1 MEFRG
6 GSIGSFLSR
15 VQPMSVRL
23 GADQAVFQTGE
34 GGVEAVAYTAV
45 QKIYQKSWMVGW
57 ADVLVSIGTRTFEA
71 KRLSAKDAQRLQQ
84 ELVRRVSNAVAKNI
98 STQCDSI
105 EHFTN
110 AIGGL
115 LAAPW
120 YVSDRDRR
128 KWLKAYVEP
137 ASGEQQTFLAL
148 LDHPFLE
155 LGRVE
160 PGVRET
166 VATLRSFVR
175 LRPSSIVERNNK
187 FVDAELKKYAHFF
200 DRVEKLPLTTEQRRA
215 AVVMEDR
222 NLLVAPAGS
231 GKTSAL
237 VGKIGYALKSGFCS
251 PSDIL
256 VVAFNRSAAEE
267 LRERIKERLS
277 GFEDIDK
284 IQVDTFHSL
293 GQRII
298 AAATG
303 MVPTLAKTADDDAA
317 RGKLFQEIFDLKVAS
332 DFSYRANYILFRA
345 LYSMPASNPV
355 GFETVEAWE
364 RYLRANGQ
372 TAGGKTGFRTLKGEM
387 VKSQG
392 ELAIAN
398 WLFVHGIA
406 YEYERPYKY
415 QTADAQYRQYNPDFY
430 FPALDL
436 YLEHYALD
444 GRGQPPAA
452 FGPKY
457 QESMEWKRALHE
469 AKQTECLE
477 TTFDEFIRG
486 ALFAKL
492 TQEFTDRGVEVK
504 PRNDDELLNL
514 IEREA
519 AGGSPLAGLM
529 SVVAK
534 HAKSNLMT
542 EQQIRDAAG
551 KHPSIARAK
560 LFASL
565 LVPVISEYE
574 QRLRAAGEI
583 DFEDMIGLAIGY
595 LNAKPSSNPLRLVLV
610 DEFQDISV
618 ARGRL
623 VRAILEQ
630 NESAK
635 LFAVGDD
642 WQAIYRFAG
651 ADISLFW
658 GFEEFFGPTEKLF
671 LTQTFRFNQGISDI
685 SARFASRNPDQLEK
699 DVRSSN
705 ARRRKVAAAFFV
717 ETENDERAAFLSIL
731 KTLAKSRQPGQ
742 PPISVFVLARYN
754 KILYRAK
761 SWLSSVAMPDVSVE
775 LLTIHRSKGLEAD
788 YVILLGLNSR
798 PFGFPSTQDDD
809 PLLQI
814 VMPKPEA
821 FPYAEE
827 RRLLYVALTRTKNVF
842 YSISLARAQSG
853 FIKELASEWKAS
865 DELQLLYYGGN
876 ELGDGEHR
884 WCPDCSTGVVVVR
897 QSQYGKF
904 LGCSQ
909 FPDCTFKEKIA

>member
-1 MEFRG
+1 
-6 GSIGSFLSR
+6 
-15 VQPMSVRL
+15 MSVRL

-34 GGVEAVAYTAV
+34 GGVQAVAYTAI

-71 KRLSAKDAQRLQQ
+71 KRLSTKDAQHLQQ
-84 ELVRRVSNAVAKNI
+84 ELVRRVSDAVANSISTHSESIGHFSNAV
-98 STQCDSI
+98 DV
-105 EHFTN
+105 
-110 AIGGL
+110 L
-115 LAAPW
+115 LAAPF

-128 KWLKAYVEP
+128 KWLEAYVEP
-137 ASGEQQTFLAL
+137 ASGERKILLAL
-148 LDHPFLE
+148 LEHPFLD

-160 PGVRET
+160 PGVREKA
-166 VATLRSFVR
+166 ATIRSFVR
-175 LRPSSIVERNNK
+175 QRPPSVLGRNNK

-200 DRVEKLPLTTEQRRA
+200 DRVEKLPLSIEQRRA

-237 VGKIGYALKSGFCS
+237 VGKIGYALKSGYCS

-293 GQRII
+293 GQGII

-317 RGKLFQEIFDLKVAS
+317 RGKLFQEIFDQKVAS
-332 DFSYRANYILFRA
+332 DLWYRANYILFRA
-345 LYSMPASNPV
+345 VYSMPASNPA

-372 TAGGKTGFRTLKGEM
+372 TAGGKTGFRTLKGEL

-398 WLFVHGIA
+398 WLFVHGIE
-406 YEYERPYKY
+406 YEYERPYEY
-415 QTADAQYRQYNPDFY
+415 ETADQQYRQYQPDFY

-444 GRGQPPAA
+444 THGQPPAA

-457 QESMEWKRALHE
+457 KESMDWKRALHE
-469 AKQTECLE
+469 AKQTVCLE
-477 TTFDEFIRG
+477 TTFDEFVRG
-486 ALFAKL
+486 VLFEKL
-492 TQEFTDRGVEVK
+492 DREFIKRGVEVK
-504 PRNDDELLNL
+504 LRADSDLLEQ
-514 IEREA
+514 IQREA

-529 SVVAK
+529 SAVAK

-551 KHPSIARAK
+551 RHPSIARAK
-560 LFASL
+560 LFVSL
-565 LVPVISEYE
+565 LVPVMSEYE

-583 DFEDMIGLAIGY
+583 DFEDMIGLAIGH
-595 LNAKPSSNPLRLVLV
+595 LNAKSLSNPLKLVLV

-623 VRAILEQ
+623 VRTILEQ

-658 GFEEFFGPTEKLF
+658 DFEEFFGPTEKLF
-671 LTQTFRFNQGISDI
+671 LTQTFRFNQGISDL
-685 SARFASRNPDQLEK
+685 SARFVSQNPDQLQKGVKSANPRREK
-699 DVRSSN
+699 V
-705 ARRRKVAAAFFV
+705 VATFLA
-717 ETENDERAAFLSIL
+717 ESDEDERAVFFSIL
-731 KTLAKSRQPGQ
+731 RTLAQARQSDQ
-742 PPISVFVLARYN
+742 PPIKVFVLARYN
-754 KILYRAK
+754 RILRRVEN
-761 SWLSSVAMPDVSVE
+761 WLNGFFSPNVIIE
-775 LLTIHRSKGLEAD
+775 FLTIHRSKGLEAD

-798 PFGFPSTQDDD
+798 PFGFPSTLDDD
-809 PLLQI
+809 PLLQM
-814 VMPKPEA
+814 VMPRPEA
-821 FPYAEE
+821 FAYAEE

-842 YSISLARAQSG
+842 YSISNARAPSD
-853 FIKELASEWKAS
+853 FVKELAAEWKAS
-865 DELQLLYYGGN
+865 GELYLRYSGTNGGEN
-876 ELGDGEHR
+876 GQVH
-884 WCPDCSTGVVVVR
+884 WCPKCSTGVVVVR
-897 QSQYGKF
+897 QSQYGEF
-904 LGCSQ
+904 QGCSM
-909 FPDCTFKEKIA
+909 FPDCVFKRKSTTQGTFGE